1 MRLAILL
8 LVIPFAVTRAQVP
21 PPGDSAALASF
32 VARARAGT
40 EALRSPEAARAAGY
54 RPVGPDF
61 PGMGRHWIHT
71 ALILRSTP
79 DPAQPPVLEYAELNG
94 TTALVGVAYAV
105 LVKGDTVPTSL
116 PVPAAAWHFHQG
128 TVEEESFL
136 RAHAGVASHVMTTAE
151 GPGGPGGPGG
161 PRLAVVHAW
170 IWLDN
175 PDGIWATD
183 NWALPYARLG
193 LAVPQHTS
201 HAAARAL
208 ALAAGDG
215 GRSYLEA
222 LLHAVGQPSDDEMK
236 ALAIVVARHQMEARA
251 HTANVTE
258 LEWCWRALWEDIKGN
273 VRPDVWE
280 RLEALR

>member
-8 LVIPFAVTRAQVP
+8 LAIPFAVARAQVP
-21 PPGDSAALASF
+21 SPDDSAALASF

-94 TTALVGVAYAV
+94 TTVLVGVAYAV
-105 LVKGDTVPTSL
+105 LVKGDTAPTSL

-136 RAHAGVASHVMTTAE
+136 RAHAGVGSHEMTME
-151 GPGGPGGPGG
+151 G

-175 PDGIWATD
+175 PDGLLATD

-236 ALAIVVARHQMEARA
+236 ALAIVVASHQMEARA
-251 HTANVTE
+251 HTVNVTE
-258 LEWCWRALWEDIKGN
+258 LERCWRALWDD
-273 VRPDVWE
+273 VQASVQPDVWE
-280 RLEALR
+280 RLQPLR